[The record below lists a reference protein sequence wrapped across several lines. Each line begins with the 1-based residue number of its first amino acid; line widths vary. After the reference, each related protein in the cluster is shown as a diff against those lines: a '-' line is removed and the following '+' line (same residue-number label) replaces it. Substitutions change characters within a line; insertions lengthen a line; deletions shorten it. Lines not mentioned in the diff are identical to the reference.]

1 MKPRVTSVTRKQCTE
16 FGQVAVL
23 VALLGALYFK
33 NDHTLIL
40 TALLLIL
47 LTIVVPTVFYP
58 FAVAWFGLA
67 KLLAAVV
74 PSVVLGILFFL
85 MVTPLGLVRWML
97 GRDALRLRQFKK
109 GRSSVMNNRD
119 HVYTEADLKDT
130 F

>member
-1 MKPRVTSVTRKQCTE
+1 MKSLFASITRKQCVE

-23 VALLGALYFK
+23 VALLAALYFK
-33 NDHTLIL
+33 DDHTLTL
-40 TALLLIL
+40 VALILIL
-47 LTIVVPTVFYP
+47 LTIVVPLVFYP

-67 KLLAAVV
+67 RLLASVV
-74 PSVVLGILFFL
+74 PPVLLGILFFV
-85 MVTPLGLVRWML
+85 MVTPLGLVRRVM

>member
-1 MKPRVTSVTRKQCTE
+1 MKSLITSVTRKQCIE

-23 VALLGALYFK
+23 VTLLAALYFK
-33 NDHTLIL
+33 DDHRFIL
-40 TALLLIL
+40 AALLLIL
-47 LTIVVPTVFYP
+47 VTIVVPTVLYP
-58 FAVAWFGLA
+58 LAVVWFGLA

-74 PSVVLGILFFL
+74 PPVVLGILFFV
-85 MVTPLGLVRWML
+85 MVTPLGLVRRML

-109 GRSSVMNNRD
+109 GRSSVMSHRD

>member
-1 MKPRVTSVTRKQCTE
+1 MKSLVISITRKHCRD

-23 VALLGALYFK
+23 VALLAALYFK
-33 NDHTLIL
+33 DDHTLIVV
-40 TALLLIL
+40 ASILIL
-47 LTIVVPTVFYP
+47 LTIVVPMVFYP
-58 FAVAWFGLA
+58 FAVIWFGLA

-74 PSVVLGILFFL
+74 PPVLLGILFFV
-85 MVTPLGLVRWML
+85 MVTPLGLARRVM

>member
-1 MKPRVTSVTRKQCTE
+1 MKSLVTSVTRKQCME

-23 VALLGALYFK
+23 VMLLAALYFRD
-33 NDHTLIL
+33 DHRFIWA
-40 TALLLIL
+40 ALLLIL
-47 LTIVVPTVFYP
+47 ITIVVPTVFYP
-58 FAVAWFGLA
+58 FAVVWFGLA

-74 PSVVLGILFFL
+74 PPVVLGILFFV
-85 MVTPLGLVRWML
+85 MVMPLGLVRRML

-109 GRSSVMNNRD
+109 GRSSVMNHRD

>member
-1 MKPRVTSVTRKQCTE
+1 ME
-16 FGQVAVL
+16 FGQVSVLIALLAALYFKDDHTFIL
-23 VALLGALYFK
+23 VALLF
-33 NDHTLIL
+33 
-40 TALLLIL
+40 IL

-58 FAVAWFGLA
+58 FAVVWFGLA

-74 PSVVLGILFFL
+74 PPVVLGILFFL
-85 MVTPLGLVRWML
+85 MVTPLGLVRRIW

-109 GRSSVMNNRD
+109 GRSSVMSNRG

>member
-1 MKPRVTSVTRKQCTE
+1 ME

-23 VALLGALYFK
+23 VALLAALYFK
-33 NDHTLIL
+33 DDHTLIVV
-40 TALLLIL
+40 ASILIL
-47 LTIVVPTVFYP
+47 LTIVVPMVFYP
-58 FAVAWFGLA
+58 FAVIWFGLA

-74 PSVVLGILFFL
+74 PPVLLGILFFV
-85 MVTPLGLVRWML
+85 MVTPLGLARRVM